1 MNSDK
6 TVVKAVLM
14 ERLSKKLDKLLE
26 TQTVTMS
33 DIENITSEFQRDTG
47 REITEELLSL
57 KKKNLKAR

>member
-6 TVVKAVLM
+6 TAVKAMLM
-14 ERLSKKLDKLLE
+14 DRLSKRLDRLLE

-33 DIENITSEFQRDTG
+33 DIENITAEFQRDTG

-57 KKKNLKAR
+57 KKKNPLDR